1 MNLVHVEDSLATQLG
16 DHAKRFMRIGK
27 RFIVNM
33 SYIYKVDIAKQ
44 ELVLTDY
51 GNLVFQLPI
60 SKDALKTVKDL
71 VVRSKI

>member
-1 MNLVHVEDSLATQLG
+1 MNLAHMEDSLATQLG
-16 DHAKRFMRIGK
+16 DQAKRFMRIGK

-51 GNLVFQLPI
+51 GNFVFQLPI